1 MLSCFYTTNVTNVVV
16 ETWSKHVNAHIR
28 RVQLCQRQTCLCGE
42 GHWSLTCRI
51 FQSLHTVLHTVQSR
65 QESWEWLSQLEC
77 RWELSTFCKHHT
89 VPRAFHTQTFSRV
102 WLKVQNTHF
111 FCAPRKRKSR
121 HRSHQSCFTRSH
133 AWLHSSSTSAPRTP
147 LFPSHVDINCNPH
160 LGGHFGRLAEQS
172 PLAGFEP
179 TILSR
184 WAVRRLRLCSYLIIK
199 KTSNAGVSLEVDESQ
214 KLWECWL
221 HRCSRRG
228 GEASAAV
235 PFRTYRSYGVC
246 SETRSSHLLSST
258 GRPVA
263 MCSHKRKSSRDSN
276 VLREFSSERERILPE
291 HREIRDF
298 PDLRADQAA
307 QGEQAALSKL
317 SEAEHHTR
325 ILLEEH
331 RNQILSEARSE
342 MNVYEFKGRECRH
355 GSPWIKTSRFILNAC
370 NSTRRI
376 SHFHDP
382 ETASSSGLSHIPNH
396 PVIVPSPRGMLSRG
410 SSLQPGTRNVYGTSG
425 NVFEDLLAPGEP
437 AAFSGNS
444 TSMASAPCEP
454 VSLTTGRPAAREEEL
469 ERNAQNSAI
478 PTPRFDGK
486 FSTLTPPSHAEGAY
500 PQNCSVEQ
508 PRNQVSDMRFDRFP
522 HLFYTSVFE
531 NELQDGG
538 LLLLSLPFGSYAVG
552 IQEVEM
558 VESVDDLL
566 RRRQVESVD
575 SRISRRLMRRLRP
588 PWKRSS
594 WTPTSRKEISLEDRK
609 AQMEDRFLSGRQIA
623 FMIYEYFQVTGA
635 HEAVVD
641 DFDLFSSYVARRR
654 CSRCWY
660 EMGSKSCY
668 PSVRY
673 PQMIF
678 WKVCFRCEHV
688 SLINSKAY

>member
-1 MLSCFYTTNVTNVVV
+1 M
-16 ETWSKHVNAHIR
+16 
-28 RVQLCQRQTCLCGE
+28 
-42 GHWSLTCRI
+42 
-51 FQSLHTVLHTVQSR
+51 
-65 QESWEWLSQLEC
+65 
-77 RWELSTFCKHHT
+77 
-89 VPRAFHTQTFSRV
+89 FH
-102 WLKVQNTHF
+102 
-111 FCAPRKRKSR
+111 A
-121 HRSHQSCFTRSH
+121 QSCLTTLIFHFRT
-133 AWLHSSSTSAPRTP
+133 AHSTLSFARWHQLQSAPRWTLWP
-147 LFPSHVDINCNPH
+147 TCRTKSPRRFWAQRSCRGEQC
-160 LGGHFGRLAEQS
+160 GGYAC
-172 PLAGFEP
+172 A
-179 TILSR
+179 
-184 WAVRRLRLCSYLIIK
+184 LIIK
-199 KTSNAGVSLEVDESQ
+199 KTSNSGEDIATTPVSSEVDESQ

-276 VLREFSSERERILPE
+276 VLRESSSERERILPE

-444 TSMASAPCEP
+444 ISMASAPCEP

-469 ERNAQNSAI
+469 ERNA

-522 HLFYTSVFE
+522 HLSTLQCSKTSFKTEVCTCCRYPSE
-531 NELQDGG
+531 AMLW
-538 LLLLSLPFGSYAVG
+538 

-575 SRISRRLMRRLRP
+575 SRILRRLMRRLRP

-641 DFDLFSSYVARRR
+641 DSDLFSSYVARRR